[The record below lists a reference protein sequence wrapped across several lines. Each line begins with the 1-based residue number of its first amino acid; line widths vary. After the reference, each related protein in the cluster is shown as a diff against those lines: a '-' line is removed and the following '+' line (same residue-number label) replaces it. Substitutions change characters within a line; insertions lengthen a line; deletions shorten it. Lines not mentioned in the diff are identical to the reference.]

1 MCAATVGWR
10 NLRVAGQS
18 VGGSGDVVGQ
28 KTQLVRAR
36 LQRARW
42 RMHDSMSTRAIPR
55 SSVAK
60 APVDK
65 MVANILATP
74 GKIQT
79 APPSRFKSL
88 VRRGILPCVVFMD

>member
-10 NLRVAGQS
+10 NLQVTGRSA
-18 VGGSGDVVGQ
+18 GGSGGVVGQ
-28 KTQLVRAR
+28 THSSWELVSNVRAGGCI
-36 LQRARW
+36 
-42 RMHDSMSTRAIPR
+42 STRAIPR
-55 SSVAK
+55 SLVAK

-65 MVANILATP
+65 RVANILATP

-88 VRRGILPCVVFMD
+88 VCREILPCVVFMD